1 MADPEAKSDPGT
13 GLDPGAAADQAA
25 EADELQESL
34 VVLIPRVL
42 GALDHL
48 ETITRHLHPP
58 RLPELVASLGPDDD
72 ALTAALARVR
82 GAAWPA
88 DLEPFRDQ
96 IVLAAES
103 VLRTHAGL
111 REAAAS
117 PAGTIGGY
125 RATRRQYRAIEALYP
140 LATALPSVSRF
151 FIEPARRNDAALL
164 ARIEAARRPEPDT
177 GVYHFDNE
185 TGSRGG
191 FSIYVPEY
199 LTRDTPVPV
208 VFALHGGSG
217 HGRVFLW
224 SWLREARSRGVIVVA
239 PTATGDTWSLMESDV
254 DGAHLS
260 RILAYVR
267 EHWSID
273 PAKLLLSGM
282 SDGGTFTLLSGLDSD
297 SPFTHLAPVAASFH
311 PMLVTMTEPGR
322 IRGLPVYL
330 VHGALDWMFPI
341 QTGRTANQALRMAGA
356 NVVFREIADLSHTYP
371 RDENGAILDWF
382 MMS

>member
-1 MADPEAKSDPGT
+1 MADP
-13 GLDPGAAADQAA
+13 
-25 EADELQESL
+25 DELQESL
-34 VVLIPRVL
+34 VALIPRVL

-48 ETITRHLHPP
+48 ETITRRMHPP
-58 RLPELVASLGPDDD
+58 RLPELAASLGSDDH
-72 ALTAALARVR
+72 ALTAARDRVR
-82 GAAWPA
+82 DAPWP
-88 DLEPFRDQ
+88 DDMVPFRDQ

-103 VLRTHAGL
+103 VLRARAGL
-111 REAAAS
+111 REAGRS
-117 PAGTIGGY
+117 PNGAIGAY
-125 RATRRQYRAIEALYP
+125 RASRQQYRAIEALYP

-151 FIEPARRNDAALL
+151 FIEPALREDAALL
-164 ARIEAARRPEPDT
+164 ARIEAARQPRPDT

-185 TGSRGG
+185 TDSRGG
-191 FSIYVPEY
+191 FSVYVPEY

-208 VFALHGGSG
+208 VFGLHGGSG

-224 SWLREARSRGVIVVA
+224 SWLREARSRGVILVA
-239 PTATGDTWSLMESDV
+239 PTASGDTWSLMEPEV

-267 EHWSID
+267 EHWAVD
-273 PAKLLLSGM
+273 PSKMLLSGM
-282 SDGGTFTLLSGLDSD
+282 SDGGTFTLLSGLDSE

-311 PMLVTMTEPGR
+311 PMLVTMTEPER

-341 QTGRTANQALRMAGA
+341 QTGRTANQALTMAGA

-382 MMS
+382 AAG